1 MMAEEFSAGD
11 WIDRL
16 ARALPGLAAAQ
27 EPYLPGYRE
36 IRVFL
41 PAIPGVED
49 GGSPAVRAEEL
60 GELYARARHSHL
72 RGEEAWYAALN
83 AALDPVRHILLRH
96 PTIARVVGPIIDR
109 DNFYMQ
115 VLNSGG
121 STSPTDLA
129 AGLMAR
135 AAEHSG
141 DGFRKAAGELH
152 AFLVAAGEED
162 GAALPDGLDRGYDVA
177 LFHGPVV
184 EERIDVAEDVTLLP
198 FEEVRGF
205 VDEEMVFELA
215 PSGAGLHGF
224 RSVGAAARTFRW
236 RPAFHRAGYER
247 GLDSHDPGPFFRR
260 ARTFLQ
266 LLGVAHAAP
275 VLPLAELSH
284 RIDGSAGRLLGLGKQ
299 SPGFYQ
305 SWPAK
310 GFDGFDECPVLRPEA
325 LAEAKEAFGNR
336 ASERYR
342 RMAPVVGRLAEA
354 LTRNGPFAVA
364 DRVLDVGIALER
376 MYVRTLPRP
385 ASRARS
391 RLLTLTGERLFEIIN
406 LKWDE
411 IGEMSEDGASARL
424 EDSKTG
430 PRTVWFGPEAARL
443 LAALPRPEDTDR
455 VFPEDLTSDR
465 PYTFWVGVR
474 QDAGLPGLRIHDA
487 RHTWASQGI
496 MNGAGLTTVGA
507 TARARQAPH
516 HSHLRP
522 PGRRRLAGRCRAGG
536 GPHRRS
542 HGV

>member
-11 WIDRL
+11 WIERL
-16 ARALPGLAAAQ
+16 GRALPGLATAQ
-27 EPYLPGYRE
+27 EPYLPGYRD

-60 GELYARARHSHL
+60 GELYARAQHSHL

-96 PTIARVVGPIIDR
+96 PTIARVVGPIIGR

-121 STSPTDLA
+121 STSPADLA

-141 DGFRKAAGELH
+141 DGFRKAAGEMH

-198 FEEVRGF
+198 FEEVRAF

-215 PSGAGLHGF
+215 PSGAGFHGF

-247 GLDSHDPGPFFRR
+247 RLDSHDPGPFFRR

-310 GFDGFDECPVLRPEA
+310 GFDGFDEYPVLRPEA

-354 LTRNGPFAVA
+354 LARNGPFAVA

-376 MYVRTLPRP
+376 MYVLDEGKI
-385 ASRARS
+385 SRKLRNRAGRYLATDEPSQESIRESAQEFYDVRSDIVHNRLHNLSPERVHAAFCNGFDIARRS
-391 RLLTLTGERLFEIIN
+391 VFKLLRE
-406 LKWDE
+406 
-411 IGEMSEDGASARL
+411 GA
-424 EDSKTG
+424 
-430 PRTVWFGPEAARL
+430 
-443 LAALPRPEDTDR
+443 PEDWNA
-455 VFPEDLTSDR
+455 S
-465 PYTFWVGVR
+465 GN
-474 QDAGLPGLRIHDA
+474 AGE
-487 RHTWASQGI
+487 
-496 MNGAGLTTVGA
+496 
-507 TARARQAPH
+507 
-516 HSHLRP
+516 
-522 PGRRRLAGRCRAGG
+522 GG
-536 GPHRRS
+536 SEEEMR
-542 HGV
+542 

>member
-16 ARALPGLAAAQ
+16 ARALPDLAAAQ
-27 EPYLPGYRE
+27 EPYLPGHRV
-36 IRVFL
+36 IRAFL
-41 PAIPGVED
+41 SAIPDVED
-49 GGSPAVRAEEL
+49 VGSPAVRVEEL

-96 PTIARVVGPIIDR
+96 PTIARVVGPIIGR

-121 STSPTDLA
+121 STSPADLA

-141 DGFRKAAGELH
+141 DRFRKAAGELH

-162 GAALPDGLDRGYDVA
+162 GAALPDGLDRGSDVV

-184 EERIDVAEDVTLLP
+184 KERIDVAEDVALLP
-198 FEEVRGF
+198 FEEVRAF
-205 VDEEMVFELA
+205 VDEEFVHELA
-215 PSGAGLHGF
+215 PPGAGFHGY
-224 RSVGAAARTFRW
+224 RSVGAAARTYRW

-247 GLDSHDPGPFFRR
+247 GLDSHDPGPFFHR

-284 RIDGSAGRLLGLGKQ
+284 RIDRSAGRLLGLGKQ
-299 SPGFYQ
+299 SPGFYR
-305 SWPAK
+305 SWSAK

-325 LAEAKEAFGNR
+325 LAEAKEAFENR

-354 LTRNGPFAVA
+354 LARNGPFAMA

-376 MYVRTLPRP
+376 MYVLDENNIGRKLRNRAARYL
-385 ASRARS
+385 ASDEAGQDSVKESVREFYAVRSDIVHNRLHRLSPERAHAAFRD
-391 RLLTLTGERLFEIIN
+391 GFEI
-406 LKWDE
+406 
-411 IGEMSEDGASARL
+411 ARKSVFEL
-424 EDSKTG
+424 LREG
-430 PRTVWFGPEAARL
+430 P
-443 LAALPRPEDTDR
+443 PEDWNA
-455 VFPEDLTSDR
+455 PGSAGE
-465 PYTFWVGVR
+465 VGSEEEMR
-474 QDAGLPGLRIHDA
+474 
-487 RHTWASQGI
+487 
-496 MNGAGLTTVGA
+496 
-507 TARARQAPH
+507 
-516 HSHLRP
+516 
-522 PGRRRLAGRCRAGG
+522 
-536 GPHRRS
+536 
-542 HGV
+542 

>member
-1 MMAEEFSAGD
+1 MGEEFSAGD

-16 ARALPGLAAAQ
+16 ARALPGLATAQ
-27 EPYLPGYRE
+27 EPYLSGYRS

-49 GGSPAVRAEEL
+49 GGSSAVCVEEL

-83 AALDPVRHILLRH
+83 TALDPVRHILLRH
-96 PTIARVVGPIIDR
+96 PTIARVVGPIIGR

-121 STSPTDLA
+121 STSPADLA

-141 DGFRKAAGELH
+141 DRLRKAAGELH
-152 AFLVAAGEED
+152 AFLVAAGQED
-162 GAALPDGLDRGYDVA
+162 GAAFPDGLDRGSDVV

-184 EERIDVAEDVTLLP
+184 KERIDVAEDVALLP
-198 FEEVRGF
+198 FEKVRAF
-205 VDEEMVFELA
+205 VDEELVFELA
-215 PSGAGLHGF
+215 PPGAGFHGF
-224 RSVGAAARTFRW
+224 QSVGAAARTYRW

-247 GLDSHDPGPFFRR
+247 ELDSHDPGPFFHR

-266 LLGVAHAAP
+266 LFGVAHAAP

-284 RIDGSAGRLLGLGKQ
+284 RIDRSAGRLLGKGKQ
-299 SPGFYQ
+299 SPGFYR

-354 LTRNGPFAVA
+354 LARNGPFAVA

-376 MYVRTLPRP
+376 MYVLDENNIGRKLRN
-385 ASRARS
+385 RVARYLAREEAGQDS
-391 RLLTLTGERLFEIIN
+391 IKESVQEFYAVRSDIVHNRLHRLSPERVYAAFRKGFDIARRSLF
-406 LKWDE
+406 K
-411 IGEMSEDGASARL
+411 
-424 EDSKTG
+424 
-430 PRTVWFGPEAARL
+430 L
-443 LAALPRPEDTDR
+443 LREGLPEDWNA
-455 VFPEDLTSDR
+455 SGNA
-465 PYTFWVGVR
+465 GV
-474 QDAGLPGLRIHDA
+474 PGSKEEMR
-487 RHTWASQGI
+487 
-496 MNGAGLTTVGA
+496 
-507 TARARQAPH
+507 
-516 HSHLRP
+516 
-522 PGRRRLAGRCRAGG
+522 
-536 GPHRRS
+536 
-542 HGV
+542 